1 MGSFIKS
8 PFGRD
13 EDPIHHMVELLSK
26 EAEKAGT
33 PLTDLDKET
42 LAEECS
48 DTRAMP
54 DDLRWRAKELIAR
67 IFEGELSDEFVRDPK
82 CFSSSLQW
90 AGDQSYPNIVALAEE
105 VYCDINPTAFHS
117 LHGWEFAKDR
127 MQLIGCGVLA
137 VLLMFAIGI
146 AGSILF
152 GWK

>member
-1 MGSFIKS
+1 MGWFIRS

-13 EDPIHHMVELLSK
+13 EDPTHHMVDLLSK
-26 EAEKAGT
+26 EAERAGT

-42 LAEECS
+42 LAEERS
-48 DTRAMP
+48 SVKPLP
-54 DDLRWRAKELIAR
+54 DDLRDRAKELIAR
-67 IFEGELSDEFVRDPK
+67 IFEAELSNEFVRGPK

-90 AGDQSYPNIVALAEE
+90 AGDLDYPNIVALAEE
-105 VYCDINPTAFHS
+105 VYCDINPTASHS
-117 LHGWEFAKDR
+117 LHGWEFVKDR

-146 AGSILF
+146 GASFLF